1 MSTFA
6 DDINSQI
13 SAGRMTIQRS
23 LQDVQKQIPDRVPR
37 EVIVASGIAAVVMAV
52 GVGWMIY
59 RNRRRRTLVQKLR
72 DVLPESLS
80 DLPDDLKAK
89 AKKPL
94 ERAVKAL

>member
-1 MSTFA
+1 MTTFA
-6 DDINSQI
+6 DEINSQI

-23 LQDVQKQIPDRVPR
+23 LEDVQKQIPDRVPR

-59 RNRRRRTLVQKLR
+59 RNRRRRSLVQRLR
-72 DVLPESLS
+72 DALPESLS